1 MEDEEEEEDKDEKG
15 EHQIRRCWERAGD
28 AVSVGPP
35 SERFAESEGGG
46 AEGECEDEEVV
57 PVEGVQLLRV
67 PHRRQQCELV

>member
-35 SERFAESEGGG
+35 SECFAESEGGG
-46 AEGECEDEEVV
+46 AADKEVV
-57 PVEGVQLLRV
+57 PVEGVQLLLV